1 MGKSLHMTVVAVA
14 AFGLAFTACSSDED
28 DGATVRNLNCDT
40 ASSASGSATAAA
52 GSASGSATGSA
63 SGSAP
68 CPEGSGGA
76 TCSYGGDIASADTR
90 VSVRLDEWAI
100 RVATR
105 SAPAGTVGFVV
116 KNAGEETHELVV
128 VRGVSPRELPL
139 DGDGAL
145 DEARLP
151 EGALVG
157 EVEGVP
163 AGETCRGVFELT
175 AGEYTLVCN
184 ITETEDGKTESH
196 LHEGMVTTFTVT

>member
-1 MGKSLHMTVVAVA
+1 MAVA
-14 AFGLAFTACSSDED
+14 AFGLAFAACSSDD
-28 DGATVRNLNCDT
+28 DGASVRNLNCAT
-40 ASSASGSATAAA
+40 ASSASGSAAAA
-52 GSASGSATGSA
+52 GASASGSGAGSA

-68 CPEGSGGA
+68 CPAGSGGA
-76 TCSYGGDIASADTR
+76 TCSYGGDLASADTR
-90 VSVRLDEWAI
+90 VSVRLDEWVI
-100 RVATR
+100 GVAPR

-116 KNAGEETHELVV
+116 RNAGKETHELVV

-163 AGETCRGVFELT
+163 AGDRCSGVFQLT